1 MTACLHIFSGFDP
14 GGRAGLESPALPL
27 ITSSVGVEELHRL
40 PVGGHQG
47 RPGAEDLCPHLS
59 GAGHLGRLYQA
70 HPWAVVLCLHPLGVE
85 VVPCPHLLEEEVVL
99 CHHPEEVAE
108 VPYPRPW
115 GAGEEVLSRHLSA
128 GDRLGRPLSG
138 DHQGHHPG
146 A

>member
-70 HPWAVVLCLHPLGVE
+70 HPWAVVLCLHPWGV
-85 VVPCPHLLEEEVVL
+85 
-99 CHHPEEVAE
+99 
-108 VPYPRPW
+108 
-115 GAGEEVLSRHLSA
+115 GEEVLFHHLSA
-128 GDRLGRPLSG
+128 GGRLGRPLSG